1 MATPLDFST
10 LAFFGDSL
18 TDNGN
23 LPEDLQPD
31 PPYVDGK
38 FTNGFVHAEI
48 LPGELGVAALNFAI
62 GGAQASTD
70 PADPPLQAQINLSAQ
85 VDRFLAQGVPP
96 DTAAALFI
104 GIDDYLFT
112 RPANESE
119 ALVLVGRVL
128 ASIHQATVD
137 LTEAG
142 VERVIFY
149 TLPDPSIT
157 PLGRSLPESEREA
170 LDAIVAAHNTGLK
183 FLAGFHALSGTAVS
197 LVDINRLGDE
207 VVADQETFGLKEI
220 AIPLYVPGID
230 DGVVPTGVG
239 ALYGEDAV
247 AFFDSIHPTA
257 AVHGIVAAFEEATL
271 RADFVHQRR
280 SANDKILGL
289 FGDEFILTGAGHDR
303 VEARSGDDVV
313 GDDVVLAGRG
323 NDTVSGGAGNDLLIL
338 GSGADEASGGSGTD
352 LLAGNAG
359 SDHLRGGSADD
370 VLIGGR
376 GGDRCLG
383 GAGNDL
389 FLFTAGEGGA
399 RADRVAGG
407 DGIDTLRLS
416 MTDSAF
422 RSEAFQQ
429 ELSALE
435 AELPASSDAFTF
447 TTLNLTVSGVERIE
461 VVVAGET
468 VAAAGAALPEMSA
481 AMRALLRDAELWN
494 LI

>member
-23 LPEDLQPD
+23 LPEPYRPD
-31 PPYVDGK
+31 PPHADGK
-38 FTNGFVHAEI
+38 FTNGLVHSEI

-62 GGAQASTD
+62 GGAQAATD
-70 PADPPLQAQINLSAQ
+70 PTDDPLQAQINLSAQ
-85 VDRFLAQGVPP
+85 VNRFLAQDVPS

-104 GIDDYLFT
+104 GSNDYLFT
-112 RPANESE
+112 RPANEAE
-119 ALVLVGRVL
+119 TLALVGRVL
-128 ASIHQATVD
+128 ASIHQAAVD
-137 LTEAG
+137 LTSAG
-142 VERVIFY
+142 VELVIYY

-157 PLGRSLPESEREA
+157 PLGRNLPAAERNA
-170 LDAIVAAHNTGLK
+170 LDAIFAAHNTGLR
-183 FLAGFHALSGTAVS
+183 FLAGFHALSGTAVT

-207 VVADQETFGLKEI
+207 IVADQETFGLREI

-230 DGVVPTGVG
+230 GGVVPTGVG

-247 AFFDSIHPTA
+247 AYFDSIHPTK
-257 AVHGIVAAFEEATL
+257 AVNGVVAAFEEATL
-271 RADFVHQRR
+271 RADFVHQRG
-280 SANDKILGL
+280 STNDKVLGL
-289 FGDEFILTGAGHDR
+289 FGNEFFLTGTGHDQID
-303 VEARSGDDVV
+303 ARS

-323 NDTVSGGAGNDLLIL
+323 SDTVKGGSGKDLLIL
-338 GSGADEASGGSGTD
+338 GSGSDQASGGSGTD

-376 GGDRCLG
+376 GGDRCFG

-389 FLFTAGEGGA
+389 FLFTAGEGSD
-399 RADRVAGG
+399 RADRVVGG
-407 DGIDTLRLS
+407 DGFDTLRLS

-422 RSEAFQQ
+422 RSETFQQ
-429 ELSALE
+429 EFSALV
-435 AELPASSDAFTF
+435 AELPASSGTF
-447 TTLNLTVSGVERIE
+447 TTLNLTVSGMERIE
-461 VVVAGET
+461 VVVGGET
-468 VAAAGAALPEMSA
+468 VATAGAALPEMSA
-481 AMRALLRDAELWN
+481 AMRALVRDAELWN